1 MKYFLFF
8 ANILLLPL
16 KVLQKILSQ
25 FFLIV
30 HLLIHKP
37 EIYLPYFYNK
47 VRITMTSFLKDF
59 KIKLITLKNFILP
72 INKPL
77 FKSILMIFRILWY
90 LSGVIGGGLILTT
103 FLNPLSDIFTNIKQ
117 WFDSFLEV
125 SIINRAL
132 NWTKSLLDNL
142 SNWIDS
148 ITNKKDFSKVNN
160 LEMKESESDL
170 ENLEQ
175 SLRKSYSFNNKV
187 ESDSVET
194 SSTSNK
200 DNTLHNYGKYILI
213 AAGIVVIGAVLYYYK
228 DSILSYISS
237 EKTSKGVNT
246 DSSPT
251 STSSSNLNEENY
263 KKFFKSPDSSP
274 TSSTTSDLIDLNS
287 NSSPTST
294 SSSVTIK
301 PNVSSSIHPYGQAG
315 SESLPSSPE
324 SILIKPD
331 SPEPKKIL
339 LRISRE
345 RLKEL
350 EDKDLSPLPS
360 PFDNE

>member
-1 MKYFLFF
+1 MWPVKLLQRFLSSFLLTLYLLVDRPAIYIPYFFKKWKDLFLSYIITCKSKF
-8 ANILLLPL
+8 LAFKILLT
-16 KVLQKILSQ
+16 Q
-25 FFLIV
+25 
-30 HLLIHKP
+30 
-37 EIYLPYFYNK
+37 Y
-47 VRITMTSFLKDF
+47 
-59 KIKLITLKNFILP
+59 
-72 INKPL
+72 INDMFN
-77 FKSILMIFRILWY
+77 FKSILFLLKIFWHLAAFLGSSVILVSFW
-90 LSGVIGGGLILTT
+90 
-103 FLNPLSDIFTNIKQ
+103 NPFSDFYAYIKQ
-117 WFDSFLEV
+117 WLDITF
-125 SIINRAL
+125 INISL
-132 NWTKSLLDNL
+132 NWFKSVLDNL

-148 ITNKKDFSKVNN
+148 VANKDLNKPEISF
-160 LEMKESESDL
+160 KENESNSENW
-170 ENLEQ
+170 EE
-175 SLRKSYSFNNKV
+175 SLRKSYSFNEVKT
-187 ESDSVET
+187 ESVDSP
-194 SSTSNK
+194 SSNK

-213 AAGIVVIGAVLYYYK
+213 AAGIVVLGAVLYYYK

-274 TSSTTSDLIDLNS
+274 ASSTTSDLIDL

-301 PNVSSSIHPYGQAG
+301 PNVSSSYA
-315 SESLPSSPE
+315 SDSLPSSPE
-324 SILIKPD
+324 SILIKPE

>member
-1 MKYFLFF
+1 
-8 ANILLLPL
+8 
-16 KVLQKILSQ
+16 
-25 FFLIV
+25 
-30 HLLIHKP
+30 
-37 EIYLPYFYNK
+37 
-47 VRITMTSFLKDF
+47 
-59 KIKLITLKNFILP
+59 
-72 INKPL
+72 
-77 FKSILMIFRILWY
+77 
-90 LSGVIGGGLILTT
+90 
-103 FLNPLSDIFTNIKQ
+103 
-117 WFDSFLEV
+117 
-125 SIINRAL
+125 
-132 NWTKSLLDNL
+132 
-142 SNWIDS
+142 
-148 ITNKKDFSKVNN
+148 
-160 LEMKESESDL
+160 MKESESDL